1 MALYTLQYA
10 RYRHF
15 GRVAEECSV
24 SQPALSMQISE
35 LEDELGT
42 KLVERQQGAN

>member
-15 GRVAEECSV
+15 GRAAEECSV
-24 SQPALSMQISE
+24 SQPALS
-35 LEDELGT
+35 
-42 KLVERQQGAN
+42 LVERQQGAN

>member
-15 GRVAEECSV
+15 GRAAEEC